1 MRFSKFTESQAE
13 QVFKEVGS
21 YVDYI
26 MCTPIKVDFGED
38 IIDFT
43 LYDRGRFEG
52 CGKSILARLEKEC
65 VVNSKVFVPSVN
77 NLDDSRKDCMQ
88 CTIL

>member
-1 MRFSKFTESQAE
+1 MSLYNHDGFRLPKFTESQAE
-13 QVFKEVGS
+13 QFFKAGCS

-43 LYDRGRFEG
+43 LYDRERFEG
-52 CGKSILARLEKEC
+52 CGNAILATLEEKEC
-65 VVNSKVFVPSVN
+65 GVNSKKF
-77 NLDDSRKDCMQ
+77 LY
-88 CTIL
+88 LL